1 MGGAL
6 HRATRIFR
14 MYNIENRVE
23 KVLSKEKPTIAP
35 RLVPKAAAGESN
47 ESMNVA
53 PEEIHQRNDQ
63 LLNYLHD
70 VKVYSKGDNP
80 VIRRVQDTKEKSG
93 KLPAL
98 DRLAE
103 PLDESSV
110 DGAFGYVEPQRI
122 PPGRV
127 SLRQFFAY
135 LQQYRDKPDEYSVN
149 RFAEMYTIK
158 PEIAERLFKYHSLLA
173 LQEVKRIESRT
184 PETTPHLLSIDA
196 RTVEDKSSRKSVGQ
210 TGITSKY

>member
-6 HRATRIFR
+6 HRATRVFR
-14 MYNIENRVE
+14 MYNIDNRVE
-23 KVLSKEKPTIAP
+23 KVLSKEKPTVAP
-35 RLVPKAAAGESN
+35 RLVPQSKADEPSESL
-47 ESMNVA
+47 NVA
-53 PEEIHQRNDQ
+53 PEEIHQKNSQ
-63 LLNYLHD
+63 LLTHLHD
-70 VKVYSKGDNP
+70 VKIYSTGDNP
-80 VIRRVQDTKEKSG
+80 VIRRVQESKEVSG
-93 KLPAL
+93 KFPAL

-135 LQQYRDKPDEYSVN
+135 LQQHRDKPGEYSVE

-158 PEIAERLFKYHSLLA
+158 AEVAERLFKYHSLLS
-173 LQEVKRIESRT
+173 LQEIKRVEGRKPDESS
-184 PETTPHLLSIDA
+184 PHLLTIDVDAA
-196 RTVEDKSSRKSVGQ
+196 RQSVGQ
-210 TGITSKY
+210 TGITSKF

>member
-6 HRATRIFR
+6 HRATRVFR
-14 MYNIENRVE
+14 MYNIDNRLE
-23 KVLSKEKPTIAP
+23 KVLSKEKPTAAP
-35 RLVPKAAAGESN
+35 RLVPQAKSKADEPIDSL
-47 ESMNVA
+47 NVA
-53 PEEIHQRNDQ
+53 PEEIHQRNSQ
-63 LLNYLHD
+63 LLSHLHD
-70 VKVYSKGDNP
+70 VKVYSTGDNP
-80 VIRRVQDTKEKSG
+80 VIRRVQEGREMAG

-135 LQQYRDKPDEYSVN
+135 LQQHRDKPEEYSVA
-149 RFAEMYTIK
+149 RFAELYTIK
-158 PEIAERLFKYHSLLA
+158 MEVAERLFKYHTLLS
-173 LQEVKRIESRT
+173 LQEIKRVEGRKPEET
-184 PETTPHLLSIDA
+184 PPELLTIDVDAA
-196 RTVEDKSSRKSVGQ
+196 RQSVGQ
-210 TGITSKY
+210 TGITSKF